1 VANPIDGVKDIMAEN
16 TRYQTAQACAG
27 EVLEAL
33 YTVYWGD
40 SFDAALLESRL
51 TETIHFFTR
60 NARSLEE
67 PHPHPEQLEQGALE
81 AIASVGQCYRVGGH
95 HDL

>member
-1 VANPIDGVKDIMAEN
+1 MMAEN

-67 PHPHPEQLEQGALE
+67 PHPHPEQLESE
-81 AIASVGQCYRVGGH
+81 VIASIGRGRYGAGGNH
-95 HDL
+95 VL

>member
-1 VANPIDGVKDIMAEN
+1 MMAEN

-60 NARSLEE
+60 NARSLED
-67 PHPHPEQLEQGALE
+67 PHPHPEQLEQGE
-81 AIASVGQCYRVGGH
+81 PKAIASLGRSHHRVGGNH
-95 HDL
+95 VL

>member
-1 VANPIDGVKDIMAEN
+1 MAEN

-81 AIASVGQCYRVGGH
+81 AIASVGRSAIG
-95 HDL
+95 